1 MKITEDFIKEIL
13 KHDYSDDFQ
22 RIYDNNLLLQYL
34 DKKMKAV
41 HGNSKTRRSL
51 ANIYAIYSILHFY
64 IDDYFNKPQEYRQ
77 FGGYDYMCL
86 FNFYRGLYG
95 GIKLQNHAL
104 NSRVNGEFRN
114 KFPTISND
122 LIIADNG
129 KYLLHIDYLYVGKK
143 DISKTACKIY

>member
-13 KHDYSDDFQ
+13 KEDYSDDFQ
-22 RIYDNNLLLQYL
+22 RIYDNNFLLQYLDKKIL

-95 GIKLQNHAL
+95 GTKL
-104 NSRVNGEFRN
+104 
-114 KFPTISND
+114 
-122 LIIADNG
+122 
-129 KYLLHIDYLYVGKK
+129 
-143 DISKTACKIY
+143 